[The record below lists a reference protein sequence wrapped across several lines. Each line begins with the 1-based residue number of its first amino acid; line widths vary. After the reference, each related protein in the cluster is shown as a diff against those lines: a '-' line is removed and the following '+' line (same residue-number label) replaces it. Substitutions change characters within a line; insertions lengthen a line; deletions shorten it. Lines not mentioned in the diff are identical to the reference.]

1 MVLQMQQSTSNNDT
15 LCQKMVQ
22 LFRTPLPLISK
33 SLELQPRSVHQKVG
47 VNATSFGQ
55 LFATSL
61 LACARTLEFREMILY
76 SSPTLCGNDTMPQSG
91 STVKIWLVELF
102 LKLQI
107 IIISFLAEC
116 DSMIHL
122 SFDLWTALNNYSML
136 GIFYHFI
143 DKNFK
148 CHVVLLGMKRLYGAH
163 SSENIA
169 VLVIQTLQAYHLEKR
184 LGFCVMDNATDN
196 DTSLATIE
204 VFLFSI
210 GVKWSGTEHRFRC
223 FGHVINL
230 VINAFT
236 ANKPL

>member
-1 MVLQMQQSTSNNDT
+1 MSEDGPIVQDTSAIDLQVTRAAAQICTPEGWRQRY
-15 LCQKMVQ
+15 
-22 LFRTPLPLISK
+22 LFWTAVCHIPFSMCEN
-33 SLELQPRSVHQKVG
+33 S
-47 VNATSFGQ
+47 
-55 LFATSL
+55 
-61 LACARTLEFREMILY
+61 EFCEMILY

-107 IIISFLAEC
+107 IIISFLAKC

-184 LGFCVMDNATDN
+184 LRFCVMDNTTDN

-210 GVKWSGTEHRFRC
+210 GVK
-223 FGHVINL
+223 
-230 VINAFT
+230 
-236 ANKPL
+236 